1 MRITESQ
8 IRALVREV
16 LNENIEDEQRLN
28 IKGASKRV
36 AGDLAGN
43 LADSIPIV
51 GQALQL
57 FKQALN
63 VKDAYKVNKLIKFQS
78 QIPQFM
84 KACVVFTDYLKNY
97 DFSQGSINED
107 IIKALFNQ
115 ALKNSGATN
124 YELVRSGSGEAGEH
138 LALDPSNRP
147 R

>member
-16 LNENIEDEQRLN
+16 LNESIEDEQRLN

-43 LADSIPIV
+43 LADSIPVV

-84 KACVVFTDYLKNY
+84 KACVAFTDYCY
-97 DFSQGSINED
+97 
-107 IIKALFNQ
+107 
-115 ALKNSGATN
+115 
-124 YELVRSGSGEAGEH
+124 
-138 LALDPSNRP
+138 
-147 R
+147 

>member
-16 LNENIEDEQRLN
+16 LNESIEGDRAKN
-28 IKGASKRV
+28 IKDATKKA

-43 LADSIPIV
+43 LADSIPVV

-84 KACVVFTDYLKNY
+84 EACVVFTDNLKNY
-97 DFSQGSINED
+97 DFSEGSVSED
-107 IIKALFNQ
+107 IIVSLFNKALS
-115 ALKNSGATN
+115 KCGASK
-124 YELVRSGSGEAGEH
+124 YKLVRDVSGEAGEH
-138 LALDPSNRP
+138 ERIDPSILQR
-147 R
+147 